1 MKRDFGCRISG
12 KPDARVQAVSDQ
24 AVTARV
30 LEEMPN
36 GVFRVELE
44 NRDVALAH
52 PAGQKARNFVRLLPG
67 DRVEVVLT
75 PHDLTRGRITR
86 KL

>member
-1 MKRDFGCRISG
+1 MGTDQTVVARI
-12 KPDARVQAVSDQ
+12 
-24 AVTARV
+24 

-44 NRDVALAH
+44 NRNVALAH
-52 PAGQKARNFVRLLPG
+52 PAGEKSRNFVRLLPG

>member
-1 MKRDFGCRISG
+1 MSDVGFRV
-12 KPDARVQAVSDQ
+12 KPDAGADR

>member
-1 MKRDFGCRISG
+1 MG
-12 KPDARVQAVSDQ
+12 SDQ
-24 AVTARV
+24 AVVATV

-44 NRDVALAH
+44 NRSVALAH
-52 PAGQKARNFVRLLPG
+52 PAAEKAKNFIRLLPG
-67 DRVEVVLT
+67 DRVEVALA
-75 PHDLTRGRITR
+75 PHDPTRGRITR

>member
-1 MKRDFGCRISG
+1 
-12 KPDARVQAVSDQ
+12 
-24 AVTARV
+24 
-30 LEEMPN
+30 MPN
-36 GVFRVELE
+36 GVYRVELE
-44 NRDVALAH
+44 NRKVALAH
-52 PAGQKARNFVRLLPG
+52 PAGEKARNFVRLLPG

>member
-1 MKRDFGCRISG
+1 MSDFGFRV
-12 KPDARVQAVSDQ
+12 KPDAADQ
-24 AVTARV
+24 AISARV

-52 PAGQKARNFVRLLPG
+52 PAGQKSRNFVRLLPG

>member
-1 MKRDFGCRISG
+1 MSDFGFRV
-12 KPDARVQAVSDQ
+12 KPAAG
-24 AVTARV
+24 VTARV

-67 DRVEVVLT
+67 DRVEVVLAA
-75 PHDLTRGRITR
+75 HDLTRGRITR

>member
-1 MKRDFGCRISG
+1 VGAHEALE
-12 KPDARVQAVSDQ
+12 ARVV
-24 AVTARV
+24 
-30 LEEMPN
+30 EELPN
-36 GVFRVELE
+36 GVFRVELA
-44 NRDVALAH
+44 NKDLALAH
-52 PAGQKARNFVRLLPG
+52 PGSEQVRNFVRLLPG